1 LSHVYKKLLFK
12 KNGDSHIL
20 IGGMLVGDTAEYGKF
35 LKWKREQAQARGD
48 TGQGD
53 YATVKAAMSSLFI
66 SAAEEEVLETKP
78 ITNLDLFRVEPKGL
92 APRVVVEVKA

>member
-1 LSHVYKKLLFK
+1 
-12 KNGDSHIL
+12 
-20 IGGMLVGDTAEYGKF
+20 MLVGDTAEYGKF

-48 TGQGD
+48 GQGD
-53 YATVKAAMSSLFI
+53 YATVKAAMSSLFTP
-66 SAAEEEVLETKP
+66 AVEKKVPDTKP